1 MRRRGG
7 SDHPRIL
14 SLMSC
19 HRPAVWTVDVI
30 AALPLSS
37 LRSSPTVNESFPV
50 IGQQLDVMSLDTE
63 EAPRTRRKAEASG
76 DSDGGGRGSFPLWPL
91 GPRAPSDSGSLVPCP
106 PASLVTWCTV
116 TLMPGHCWCL
126 AALEHRRGQVAPH
139 GVLIT
144 LQYHALDCTPAFP
157 TPGNTFVHLCPS
169 FLQDPAPPRWAGST
183 IRLHHL
189 TNA

>member
-91 GPRAPSDSGSLVPCP
+91 GPRAPSDSGSLVDL
-106 PASLVTWCTV
+106 PAC
-116 TLMPGHCWCL
+116 
-126 AALEHRRGQVAPH
+126 
-139 GVLIT
+139 I
-144 LQYHALDCTPAFP
+144 
-157 TPGNTFVHLCPS
+157 PGNVVHSHPDARALLVPGSPGTPQGTGRSTRGIDHVAIPRLGLHACLSHPREYLCSPLSLLFAGPS
-169 FLQDPAPPRWAGST
+169 SA
-183 IRLHHL
+183 
-189 TNA
+189 